1 MYRIL
6 VLSFLIIMSQEAF
19 VLIDFN
25 RESQENWQIV
35 DDVVMGGRSS
45 GNFEIND
52 QGYGEFT
59 GEVSLANKGGFSS
72 VRFDLPTLEV
82 TNYSGV
88 RLFVKG
94 DGKPYQFRI
103 RNSYLN
109 RFAYSSKFYTN
120 GDWQTIEIPF
130 STMIATFRGYRLD
143 LPRYEGD
150 KIEEIT
156 FLIGNKKEESF
167 ELLVDRI
174 ELY

>member
-1 MYRIL
+1 MYRIFI
-6 VLSFLIIMSQEAF
+6 LSIFMAMAQEAF

-25 RESQENWQIV
+25 RQSKENWQIV
-35 DDVVMGGRSS
+35 DDVVMGGVSQ
-45 GNFEIND
+45 GNFQIND
-52 QGYGEFT
+52 QGHGLFY

-72 VRFDLPTLEV
+72 VRFELPTLEV
-82 TNYSGV
+82 SNFSGV

-109 RFAYSSKFYTN
+109 RFAYSARFYTS

-130 STMIATFRGYRLD
+130 SSMIATFRGYRLD
-143 LPRYEGD
+143 LPPYEGD